1 MKSILETCMLWISH
15 IKFDISSPT
24 RLLFNFPKK
33 SKTLASSTTP
43 IQTTRKASVISTAL
57 AVSSSITPA

>member
-1 MKSILETCMLWISH
+1 MLWISH

-24 RLLFNFPKK
+24 RLPFNFPKK

-57 AVSSSITPA
+57 AASSSITPA